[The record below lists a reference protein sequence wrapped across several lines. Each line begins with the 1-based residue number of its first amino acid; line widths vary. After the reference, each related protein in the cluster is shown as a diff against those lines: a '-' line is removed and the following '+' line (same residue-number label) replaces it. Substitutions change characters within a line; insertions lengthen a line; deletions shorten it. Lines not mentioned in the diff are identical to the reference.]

1 MTEKEYKAGQQ
12 RWQNST
18 ARNRSP
24 AGYNAWKAA
33 SAGYLANKNK
43 SSGSTSSSSDSSQ
56 KKPSSKD
63 YKSKYSF
70 RNYEDTDAYKE
81 NKKILDA
88 KTQQRQVNITGSD
101 RQDTAK
107 AAANQNRKFTENK
120 MKALPS
126 PLKFPGK
133 IKQPKLAKIDSY
145 KLKGKNKESYLKGE
159 SFKPNK
165 IEFQKPS
172 GNNNKL
178 KVKFKNPQ
186 FNKDKK
192 RYTDLGVGIGK
203 KLKKQSK

>member
-1 MTEKEYKAGQQ
+1 MTEKEYEAGKKKFN
-12 RWQNST
+12 NSREKT
-18 ARNRSP
+18 RNP
-24 AGYNAWKAA
+24 AGYNAWKAT
-33 SAGYLANKNK
+33 SEDYLANKNK

-56 KKPSSKD
+56 KKSSSKD
-63 YKSKYSF
+63 YKSKYRF
-70 RNYEDTDAYKE
+70 RSYEDTDAYKE

-88 KTQQRQVNITGSD
+88 KTEQRQVNITGFD
-101 RQDTAK
+101 RRDTAK
-107 AAANQNRKFTENK
+107 AAANLNRRFTENK

-133 IKQPKLAKIDSY
+133 IKEPKLAKIDSY

-165 IEFQKPS
+165 IKFQKPS
-172 GNNNKL
+172 SNNNKL
-178 KVKFKNPQ
+178 KVKFKNPK

-203 KLKKQSK
+203 KTKKAK